1 MKRQIFGQTC
11 CTTTPSA
18 MGFWAAMVMDAV
30 IRGKQVYCGS
40 RWPGSCTRVAVLVFK
55 DRKVVRLAR

>member
-1 MKRQIFGQTC
+1 
-11 CTTTPSA
+11 
-18 MGFWAAMVMDAV
+18 MDAV

-55 DRKVVRLAR
+55 DRKVDRCYVVFKHDVGIA